1 MSMIKKNATT
11 LRSADGS
18 MICAQEILI
27 DNVLPK
33 NRQVHIYEK
42 KHFVLQPYNYH
53 YHTTNQLLYVID
65 GEGQL
70 YLKNKTLEIK
80 KHDLIIISKNVRH
93 QLSYKA
99 KCQPTVSVIN
109 FSDDIFGCFIFG
121 KSLLGFLR
129 RFDDDKTVV
138 STNDYRLKDVPLLLK
153 EMLFEIKSEFKEY
166 QQLIILKLMEIFLLL
181 KRYHSEGSAQHVEH
195 HASATENKVLDTIRY
210 IEINYYKKLAL
221 GEMAR
226 MAFISKRQYI
236 RIFKKISGKTF
247 VEFLNGIR
255 VNHAKQILQ
264 QGDSK
269 IASVCFE
276 TGFEDVSYFYKI
288 FKEFTGTTPKSFK
301 DKLS

>member
-1 MSMIKKNATT
+1 MRVIKKNAGTM
-11 LRSADGS
+11 RSADGS
-18 MICAQEILI
+18 MICVQEMLI

-42 KHFVLQPYNYH
+42 KHFILQPYHYH
-53 YHTTNQLLYVID
+53 YHSNNQLLYVID

-70 YLKNKTLEIK
+70 YLKNKVMEIK

-121 KSLLGFLR
+121 KSLFGFLR
-129 RFDDDKTVV
+129 RLGDDKTVV

-166 QQLIILKLMEIFLLL
+166 QQLIILKLLEIFLLL
-181 KRYHSEGSAQHVEH
+181 KRYHSEGSATHIEH

-221 GEMAR
+221 DEMAR
-226 MAFISKRQYI
+226 MAYISKRQYI

-255 VNHAKQILQ
+255 VNHAKQLLQ

-301 DKLS
+301 DKLA